1 MGIAA
6 CFDVWIGHFSLKYPS
21 LLSFDRASRNDIMM
35 RERLDKVDPFLL
47 RDSFKKV
54 FASFKRGKGLEQFT
68 YLGHCLLSVDGTG
81 YFSSPTVK
89 CDQCFKKHH
98 RDGSVSYYHMMLGAV
113 LVYPWIKHV
122 IPLPPEQIMNEDG
135 SKRNDCE
142 RNAGNRMLP
151 QIRREHPKL
160 KLIVLE
166 DGLASNGPDI
176 KLLQEQDMRY
186 ILVAKPKDHKF
197 LFECVESSSKTTMLE
212 TVDHYGMQYRYLN
225 QVLFKKS
232 HPDLMVN
239 FLEFPGNRS

>member
-21 LLSFDRASRNDIMM
+21 LLSFDRASRNDMMM

-151 QIRREHPKL
+151 QIRRE
-160 KLIVLE
+160 
-166 DGLASNGPDI
+166 
-176 KLLQEQDMRY
+176 QDMRY

-197 LFECVESSSKTTMLE
+197 RC
-212 TVDHYGMQYRYLN
+212 
-225 QVLFKKS
+225 
-232 HPDLMVN
+232 PDLVYFLSANVMTASSRISSIFRQPVSHVKQDRQSRNCHGKLAGISNVN
-239 FLEFPGNRS
+239 ICKNLGNHS